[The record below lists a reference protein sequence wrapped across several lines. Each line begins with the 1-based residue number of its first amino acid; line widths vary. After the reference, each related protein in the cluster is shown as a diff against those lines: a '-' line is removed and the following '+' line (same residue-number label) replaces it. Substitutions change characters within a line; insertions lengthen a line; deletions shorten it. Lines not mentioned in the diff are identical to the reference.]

1 MAYRRYGAEVG
12 ASVTLPAG
20 LTGELVWR
28 GQTYTLASGA
38 QELKLPARWVGCFR
52 AAGDMRRS
60 HCASVS
66 GPVLTRPQGK
76 LPFARSGGPEEA
88 ALCSPDHSPT
98 GKSAGVEITCRVYK
112 LTTFA
117 GASIDGCPRGI

>member
-38 QELKLPARWVGCFR
+38 QELKLPARWAGRCR
-52 AAGDMRRS
+52 AAGDGSIPLRVGFRTRPDPPAGE
-60 HCASVS
+60 ASV
-66 GPVLTRPQGK
+66 RP
-76 LPFARSGGPEEA
+76 LRRA
-88 ALCSPDHSPT
+88 
-98 GKSAGVEITCRVYK
+98 
-112 LTTFA
+112 
-117 GASIDGCPRGI
+117 